1 MKRNSQKRA
10 QKVVYRLSLGLT
22 AKMVK
27 EFYIE
32 LRGANSGARNLAYH
46 PGSVVEGC
54 VVLEISTPRETKDI
68 TMVFM
73 GESIVE
79 WENFRD
85 SEVILNWIYRLWGNG
100 TNSQQLAAG
109 RYEFV
114 FSFQLP
120 SAGLLTSYEYN
131 NGDTKAYIR
140 YSLTATLALSRLW
153 KSNRHVSVPVT
164 VKNIV
169 NVNTP
174 QLSAPMY
181 ITHSRNRR
189 IRFCGLSTNG
199 GPIVMSIKTDKGG
212 YCPGESIDIRVNIE
226 NNGNRRITAVQ
237 ASLMQVVKCHAKRVR
252 NSNEGLHGMGGAPSR
267 KGEKHVR
274 CESQC
279 VSWLE
284 GPGGEPG
291 TKINWIKGLLI
302 PNITPNISHCR
313 IIELSYILRVK
324 LLVSWAN
331 NLCVNI
337 PIAMGNVLRQR
348 EQSTLASAN
357 ILQPSATNSGFMTLQ
372 REQSVSNTN
381 NILQPPATNTGF
393 LSTQRQPPSTNISLV
408 PTASSGLMPYQSE
421 LSVNAST
428 NSQPLATISGSTFH
442 PRPPTVN
449 PESAQPPVNSDD
461 DDQQIGETRFI
472 PPSDLVTNYTLDQ
485 PPPYDCMV
493 HAHESTV

>member
-1 MKRNSQKRA
+1 M
-10 QKVVYRLSLGLT
+10 
-22 AKMVK
+22 
-27 EFYIE
+27 
-32 LRGANSGARNLAYH
+32 
-46 PGSVVEGC
+46 
-54 VVLEISTPRETKDI
+54 
-68 TMVFM
+68 
-73 GESIVE
+73 
-79 WENFRD
+79 
-85 SEVILNWIYRLWGNG
+85 
-100 TNSQQLAAG
+100 
-109 RYEFV
+109 
-114 FSFQLP
+114 
-120 SAGLLTSYEYN
+120 
-131 NGDTKAYIR
+131 
-140 YSLTATLALSRLW
+140 
-153 KSNRHVSVPVT
+153 
-164 VKNIV
+164 
-169 NVNTP
+169 
-174 QLSAPMY
+174 
-181 ITHSRNRR
+181 
-189 IRFCGLSTNG
+189 
-199 GPIVMSIKTDKGG
+199 
-212 YCPGESIDIRVNIE
+212 
-226 NNGNRRITAVQ
+226 
-237 ASLMQVVKCHAKRVR
+237 
-252 NSNEGLHGMGGAPSR
+252 
-267 KGEKHVR
+267 R

-357 ILQPSATNSGFMTLQ
+357 ILQPSATNSGFMTLL

-408 PTASSGLMPYQSE
+408 PTPSSRFMPYQSE

-428 NSQPLATISGSTFH
+428 NSQPPATISGSTSIVRCPPSTNTSH

-461 DDQQIGETRFI
+461 DGRQIGETRFI

-485 PPPYDCMV
+485 PPPYDNIV